1 VLFIGTAPS
10 NAGNP
15 FKRQAT
21 LVAKGRTDGVLNY
34 VVVDPVLTNADNR
47 AAGDRANWVPIV
59 PGTDGALIMGMM
71 RWMFENGCFDARYLS
86 QPNGKAAE
94 AAGEAGWCNA
104 THLVIVQKGHPRDG
118 RMLRASDMGWVT
130 LDEKERYGEKDAFV
144 VLDADG
150 KPVAHDALTA
160 AATLFHDGPVATPAG
175 DLAVKTSLTLL
186 REEAMRRGLADYSAV
201 CGVPA
206 DIIAGLARE
215 LTSHGKKAAVNA
227 HGGMMAGNGF
237 YNAFGA
243 VTLNTLLGNLNW
255 KGGTIVGGGRFPDE
269 QDGPRYKLAT
279 FPGQVKPTG
288 IPVSR
293 PQPYEKSS
301 EFKAKK
307 EAGKP
312 YPAKAPWYPNA
323 PQLTTEWLT
332 SGVVDGYPYPMKALF
347 LWNSNPM
354 YGIPGLRPVAEAALK
369 DTKRL
374 PLIVAIDP
382 FINETSAFADYIV
395 PDTVL
400 YETWGWAS
408 PWAGVPTKASTARW
422 PVVDPRTDTLPDGQ
436 PVAMESFLIATA
448 KRLGLPGF
456 GPNAIADMEGNTYP
470 LETAEDW
477 YLRGG
482 ANIAWLGKAPVP
494 DAGDEDIRLSG
505 VERVLPRLQ
514 RTLKPE
520 EWRKVAFILARG
532 GRYQPQAEG
541 FEGEKATHRFA
552 KMLHVYNENVG
563 ASKSAIT
570 GKRFAGTAAWTE
582 PVFADGTPVRSVHT
596 AADWPFQMVSSKS
609 VLVSAYT
616 IAASRLRHLH
626 PDNPVGINAEDARRL
641 GIATGDAIR
650 IATPGGSVVGTAIVR
665 HGVMR
670 GVLAVEHGFGHK
682 ELGARAHVIGGK
694 SQPVVPE
701 IAAGVNIN
709 DLGLKDPTRAG
720 ASVWVDPVSGTSV
733 RQGLPARVERVAVA

>member
-1 VLFIGTAPS
+1 
-10 NAGNP
+10 
-15 FKRQAT
+15 
-21 LVAKGRTDGVLNY
+21 
-34 VVVDPVLTNADNR
+34 
-47 AAGDRANWVPIV
+47 
-59 PGTDGALIMGMM
+59 
-71 RWMFENGCFDARYLS
+71 
-86 QPNGKAAE
+86 
-94 AAGEAGWCNA
+94 
-104 THLVIVQKGHPRDG
+104 
-118 RMLRASDMGWVT
+118 
-130 LDEKERYGEKDAFV
+130 
-144 VLDADG
+144 
-150 KPVAHDALTA
+150 
-160 AATLFHDGPVATPAG
+160 
-175 DLAVKTSLTLL
+175 
-186 REEAMRRGLADYSAV
+186 
-201 CGVPA
+201 
-206 DIIAGLARE
+206 
-215 LTSHGKKAAVNA
+215 
-227 HGGMMAGNGF
+227 
-237 YNAFGA
+237 
-243 VTLNTLLGNLNW
+243 
-255 KGGTIVGGGRFPDE
+255 
-269 QDGPRYKLAT
+269 
-279 FPGQVKPTG
+279 
-288 IPVSR
+288 
-293 PQPYEKSS
+293 
-301 EFKAKK
+301 
-307 EAGKP
+307 
-312 YPAKAPWYPNA
+312 
-323 PQLTTEWLT
+323 
-332 SGVVDGYPYPMKALF
+332 
-347 LWNSNPM
+347 
-354 YGIPGLRPVAEAALK
+354 
-369 DTKRL
+369 
-374 PLIVAIDP
+374 
-382 FINETSAFADYIV
+382 
-395 PDTVL
+395 
-400 YETWGWAS
+400 
-408 PWAGVPTKASTARW
+408 
-422 PVVDPRTDTLPDGQ
+422 
-436 PVAMESFLIATA
+436 MESFLIATA

-582 PVFADGTPVRSVHT
+582 PAFADGTPVRSVHT